1 MLRRSAVLFLVLV
14 PSIGGCSKKAA
25 TSDLAPAAS
34 SSDPAATPAK
44 GALTAPRRDKVP
56 CAALLPKME
65 ETSKQVR
72 IPMKATPASWGKVPP
87 ELRKL
92 PAGAELC
99 GSLDVMG
106 QAIIVSPLFGDEL
119 ETHYAPLFAGLGCA
133 PFKCEVATS
142 DPYVQTRCKCDKKRG
157 FGMVTTDT
165 GNESYALAWVE

>member
-1 MLRRSAVLFLVLV
+1 MIRCSAVLFLLFV
-14 PSIGGCSKKAA
+14 PSIWGCSKKAT
-25 TSDLAPAAS
+25 TSDSAPAPSSALAAVPPNGAS
-34 SSDPAATPAK
+34 A
-44 GALTAPRRDKVP
+44 APRRDKVP
-56 CAALLPKME
+56 CAKLLPKME
-65 ETSKQVR
+65 ETSKEVR

-119 ETHYAPLFAGLGCA
+119 ETHYAPLFAALGCV

-142 DPYVQTRCKCDKKRG
+142 DSYVQTRCKCDKKHG